1 MITSA
6 APAWRPAPAYAQ
18 AAKMTHYLRY
28 LREREGRDLADYDA
42 LWRWSIADLDGFWGS
57 MWRYFDIRSYSPYT
71 AVLVE
76 RRMPGAKWFPG
87 ATLNYVDQVFR
98 HRTAAR
104 PAVLA
109 GNEAGTLRELG
120 WYDLERQVASVAA
133 ALREMGVKPGDR
145 VVAFMPNIP
154 ETIIAFM
161 AAASLGAIWSLCSPD
176 MGPVSVLDRFQQISP
191 KVLFAVDGYR
201 YGGKTFERRDVVAE
215 LRRGLP
221 TLEKLVLVPNLDRP
235 VDATGF
241 ADAIA
246 WPELI
251 DRHVLLT
258 PTPVAFDHPLWVV
271 YSSGT
276 TGVPKPMVHG
286 HGGMI
291 LEHAKVMAL
300 HNNLGPEDV
309 YHWFSST
316 SWFMWN
322 LHIAGLLVGSTIAIY
337 DGNPGWPDW
346 GALWRFAGRTKL
358 TLFGAGAALFLSC
371 LKAGVEPAQI
381 ADLASLQAIGSTGSP
396 LPPEGYTWIYEH
408 VKRDVWLAPMS
419 GGTDPATAFVGGC
432 PLLPV
437 YLGEMQCRCLGVD
450 VAAYDEAG
458 KPLVD
463 EVGELVVLQPMP
475 SMPLYFWNDTDGK
488 RYHESYFD
496 MYPGVWRHGD
506 WIKFTQSG
514 SSIIY
519 GRSDATIKRH
529 GIRMGTAEIYRVVED
544 MPEIVDSVV
553 VDLEY
558 LGRDSYMALFV
569 VLRPDAALDEALQTK
584 LKQRIRTELSARHVP
599 NEILRIAEVP
609 RTLSGKKLEL
619 PIKRLLLGHPIAKV
633 VNRDSMSNPQ
643 SLDYFIALAAK
654 MNRSAASG

>member
-1 MITSA
+1 
-6 APAWRPAPAYAQ
+6 
-18 AAKMTHYLRY
+18 
-28 LREREGRDLADYDA
+28 
-42 LWRWSIADLDGFWGS
+42 
-57 MWRYFDIRSYSPYT
+57 
-71 AVLVE
+71 
-76 RRMPGAKWFPG
+76 
-87 ATLNYVDQVFR
+87 
-98 HRTAAR
+98 
-104 PAVLA
+104 
-109 GNEAGTLRELG
+109 
-120 WYDLERQVASVAA
+120 
-133 ALREMGVKPGDR
+133 
-145 VVAFMPNIP
+145 
-154 ETIIAFM
+154 
-161 AAASLGAIWSLCSPD
+161 
-176 MGPVSVLDRFQQISP
+176 
-191 KVLFAVDGYR
+191 
-201 YGGKTFERRDVVAE
+201 
-215 LRRGLP
+215 
-221 TLEKLVLVPNLDRP
+221 
-235 VDATGF
+235 
-241 ADAIA
+241 
-246 WPELI
+246 
-251 DRHVLLT
+251 
-258 PTPVAFDHPLWVV
+258 
-271 YSSGT
+271 
-276 TGVPKPMVHG
+276 
-286 HGGMI
+286 
-291 LEHAKVMAL
+291 
-300 HNNLGPEDV
+300 
-309 YHWFSST
+309 
-316 SWFMWN
+316 
-322 LHIAGLLVGSTIAIY
+322 
-337 DGNPGWPDW
+337 
-346 GALWRFAGRTKL
+346 
-358 TLFGAGAALFLSC
+358 
-371 LKAGVEPAQI
+371 
-381 ADLASLQAIGSTGSP
+381 
-396 LPPEGYTWIYEH
+396 
-408 VKRDVWLAPMS
+408 VWLAPMS

-514 SSIIY
+514 SSIIS